1 VVVISSCRYVA
12 AGDMMAVNNALDRI
26 RKQAVV
32 LCSEVLSRNLS
43 GRAKEHH
50 KISQLI
56 YLLSG

>member
-1 VVVISSCRYVA
+1 MVVISSCRYVA
-12 AGDMMAVNNALDRI
+12 SGDIMTVNNALDRT

-32 LCSEVLSRNLS
+32 LYSEVLSRNLP